1 MGETHPSSGVVAE
14 IVTTGTEILL
24 GDIVDTNA
32 AWIAQQLRD
41 VGVNLYYKTTV
52 GDNEVRLRGVLEQ
65 GIGRSDVII
74 VTGGLGPTVDDITR
88 QAVANA
94 TQRPLRRHDD
104 AMAQLEARFL
114 RFGSK
119 MTENNRQQA
128 FIPEGATLIPNPVGT
143 APGFIAEAGRC
154 AIVAL
159 PGVPSEMK
167 HLMNETVLPW
177 LRARAGGAVIRRR
190 ILRTIGIGES
200 TIDSQLDDLERQS
213 NPTVGLAAHLGQAD
227 VRIAARADSDAA
239 AERMLDEVEAEVR
252 RRIGDYIYS
261 TTPGETFEAVV
272 CRRLL
277 ASGLRIALL
286 ETNTGGAIARRLAAA
301 TTGESPVVM
310 ALVAMDPGMPEA
322 VGRILAQA
330 SKPAEEIV
338 RRAAVALREVS
349 GADINIAII
358 GTTGASEGIYGTHP
372 GETWMA
378 EADRRSTQAAR
389 LPVGG
394 TDAFTTVRIGNYA
407 LRMIDDGV
415 TELAGPAGR

>member
-1 MGETHPSSGVVAE
+1 MGETHPGSGLVAE

-32 AWIAQQLRD
+32 AWIAQQLRE
-41 VGVNLYYKTTV
+41 VGVNLYYKSTV
-52 GDNEVRLRGVLEQ
+52 GDNEERLRALLEM

-74 VTGGLGPTVDDITR
+74 LTGGLGPTVDDITR
-88 QAVANA
+88 LAVANA
-94 TQRPLRRHDD
+94 TQRPLRLNRD
-104 AMAQLEARFL
+104 AMEALEARFA

-128 FIPEGATLIPNPVGT
+128 YIPEGATMIANPVGT

-177 LRARAGGAVIRRR
+177 LRQRAGGAVIRRR

-200 TIDSQLDDLERQS
+200 TIDSLLDDLERQS
-213 NPTVGLAAHLGQAD
+213 NPTVGLAAHTGQAD
-227 VRIAARADSDAA
+227 VRIAARAGSPDAA
-239 AERMLDEVEAEVR
+239 EAMLDATEAEVR

-272 CRRLL
+272 SRRLKQH
-277 ASGLRIALL
+277 GLTVALF
-286 ETNTGGAIARRLAAA
+286 ESNTGGAIARRLAAA
-301 TTGESPVVM
+301 DAEGAPVVA
-310 ALVAMDPGMPEA
+310 ALVATDPKMP
-322 VGRILAQA
+322 VPLGKILAQSA
-330 SKPAEEIV
+330 KPAEEVV
-338 RRAAVALREVS
+338 RRAAAALRDVT
-349 GADINIAII
+349 GASINIAII
-358 GTTGASEGIYGTHP
+358 GTTGESEGIYGTQP

-394 TDAFTTVRIGNYA
+394 TDAFTTIRIGNYA
-407 LRMIDDGV
+407 LRMIDDGI
-415 TELAGPAGR
+415 TEL